1 MDELAVGGN
10 SENKGVF
17 VWLTNVLA
25 NGRSNKLIQIM
36 FIALAQ
42 ILYTCL
48 GYSISR

>member
-17 VWLTNVLA
+17 VRLKNVLA

-36 FIALAQ
+36 FIALAE
-42 ILYTCL
+42 IPYTCL